1 MKNYDAVIIGFGK
14 GGKTLAGE
22 MANHG
27 WKVAVVEKS
36 NKMYG
41 GTCINVGCIP
51 TKYLIIEASKNKFKN
66 LNSFEEYAEVYKNTI
81 EKKNE
86 LISIFRKKNYDNLN
100 DKENIDIYTG
110 EGSFVNE
117 KVIEIKLEN
126 EAIQIKGERIFINT
140 GAETII
146 PPIKGLKENKYVY
159 DSEAIMQLKELPKK
173 LIIIGG
179 GYIGLEY
186 ADMYNNFGA
195 EVTVLEGSPL
205 FIPREDREIAN
216 EIQKVME
223 KKGIKFVLG
232 AKVTEVLENK
242 VSYEKDGQIE
252 SVDGDAILVA
262 VGRKPNIKGLKLEN
276 VGIKITDRGA
286 VLVDDNLHTSVDN
299 VWAMGDVHGGLQF
312 TYTSLDDY
320 RIIRSELFGDKKYSL
335 KERGPVPYTVFIE
348 PQFSRV
354 GMTEE
359 EAIQKGYKVKT
370 SKMPATTPRMK
381 ISGETDGLLKTV
393 VDAETGK
400 ILGASLFFAQSGEVI
415 NNIRLAMMADKD
427 YTFLRDGIFTHPTM
441 SETLNDLFGQIK

>member
-1 MKNYDAVIIGFGK
+1 MKNYDAIVIGFGK

-36 NKMYG
+36 DKMYG

-51 TKYLIIEASKNKFKN
+51 TKYLIIEAGKNKFKK
-66 LNSFEEYAEVYKNTI
+66 LNSIEEYAEVYRNTI

-86 LISIFRKKNYDNLN
+86 LISLFRKKNYDNLN
-100 DKENIDIYTG
+100 DRENIDIYTG

-117 KVIEIKLEN
+117 KVIEIKLKDEI
-126 EAIQIKGERIFINT
+126 IQIKGEKIFINT
-140 GAETII
+140 GAETVI

-159 DSEAIMQLKELPKK
+159 DSEAIMQLKELPNK
-173 LIIIGG
+173 LVIIGG

-186 ADMYNNFGA
+186 ADMYNNFGS
-195 EVTVLEGSPL
+195 EVIVLEGSPL
-205 FIPREDREIAN
+205 FIPREDREIAD

-223 KKGIKFVLG
+223 RKGIKFVLG
-232 AKVTEVLENK
+232 AKVTEVQENK
-242 VSYEKDGQIE
+242 VRYEKDGEIKTI
-252 SVDGDAILVA
+252 DGDAILVA
-262 VGRKPNIKGLKLEN
+262 VGRKPNIEGLKLEN
-276 VGIKITDRGA
+276 AGIKTTERGA
-286 VLVDDNLHTSVDN
+286 VLVDDNLHTSVDKI
-299 VWAMGDVHGGLQF
+299 WAMGDVHGGLQF

-359 EAIQKGYKVKT
+359 EAVQKGYKVKT
-370 SKMPATTPRMK
+370 SKMPAANPRMK
-381 ISGETDGLLKTV
+381 ISGETDGLLKAV

-415 NNIRLAMMADKD
+415 NNIRLAMIADKD

>member
-1 MKNYDAVIIGFGK
+1 MKNYDAVVIGFGK

-51 TKYLIIEASKNKFKN
+51 TKYLIIEAGKNKFKN
-66 LNSFEEYAEVYKNTI
+66 ISSFEEYAEVYKNTI

-86 LISIFRKKNYDNLN
+86 LISLFRKKNYDNLN

-126 EAIQIKGERIFINT
+126 ETLKIQGERIFINT

-146 PPIKGLKENKYVY
+146 PPIKGLKENKYIY
-159 DSEAIMQLKELPKK
+159 DSEAIMQLKELPKQ
-173 LIIIGG
+173 LVIIGG

-195 EVTVLEGSPL
+195 EVIVLEGSPL
-205 FIPREDREIAN
+205 FIPREDREIAD

-223 KKGIKFVLG
+223 KKGIKFILG

-242 VSYEKDGQIE
+242 VKYEKDGQIG

-262 VGRKPNIKGLKLEN
+262 VGRRPNVKGLKLEN
-276 VGIKITDRGA
+276 AGIKTTDRGA
-286 VLVDDNLHTSVDN
+286 VLVDDNLHTSAGN

-335 KERGPVPYTVFIE
+335 KERGPVPYTVFID

-359 EAIQKGYKVKT
+359 EAIQKGYKIKT
-370 SKMPATTPRMK
+370 SKMPAVTPRMK